1 MNFKFIYLIFLSSKI
16 KILSNKYCRFGE
28 SCLNNCNNCGEDNDY
43 SNCNYYNLFCD
54 TNSGIKYFENYENN
68 YIQYFSNNNDLNYIC
83 GNSNIIIKTKE
94 KTKNFEL
101 INTNNEETQQFLKKE
116 NLHCFY
122 EFENSYFKDNNIKLS
137 LIINHK
143 NSNSS
148 NNNKSD
154 SINFMIII
162 MLYSST
168 NSANIFDLKKNSLK
182 DNTEI
187 IELKYYSRFTIFI
200 DIDSN
205 ENIKESITVT
215 LNYKNNKKFSPI
227 YILLIILGGLIFIIL
242 IILFISIIKSKLKK
256 EQRARR
262 NGNTERHSTEELE
275 KNIKIQKI
283 KQLFKTE
290 FLPQYYSK
298 KLDEKGFNGCTI
310 CIKKYKNNLS
320 KIVILSCNHIF
331 HYKCLYDWLINNKH
345 WKCPICN
352 LDLTEKVKLVSR
364 SNKNSED
371 QINIQKLNL
380 NNGMVVQTS
389 NELISVNVHTND

>member
-1 MNFKFIYLIFLSSKI
+1 MNFKFIYLIFLFSKI
-16 KILSNKYCRFGE
+16 KILSSKYCRFGE

-43 SNCNYYNLFCD
+43 SKCNYYNLFCD
-54 TNSGIKYFENYENN
+54 TNSGIKYFENYENH
-68 YIQYFSNNNDLNYIC
+68 YIQYFSNNNDINYIC

-101 INTNNEETQQFLKKE
+101 ISTNNEETQQFLKKE

-122 EFENSYFKDNNIKLS
+122 EFENSYFKDNNINLS

-143 NSNSS
+143 TNDSV
-148 NNNKSD
+148 NNNEND
-154 SINFMIII
+154 AINFMIII
-162 MLYSST
+162 MLYSSK
-168 NSANIFDLKKNSLK
+168 NSANIFDLNKNSLK

-187 IELKYYSRFTIFI
+187 IELKYYSGFTIFI

-205 ENIKESITVT
+205 ENIKESITIT
-215 LNYKNNKKFSPI
+215 LNYKDNKKFSPI
-227 YILLIILGGLIFIIL
+227 YILL

-256 EQRARR
+256 EQRPRW
-262 NGNTERHSTEELE
+262 NGITERRSTEELE

-320 KIVILSCNHIF
+320 KIVILPCNHIF

-371 QINIQKLNL
+371 QINIQNLNL
-380 NNGMVVQTS
+380 NNGMVAQTS

>member
-1 MNFKFIYLIFLSSKI
+1 M
-16 KILSNKYCRFGE
+16 
-28 SCLNNCNNCGEDNDY
+28 
-43 SNCNYYNLFCD
+43 
-54 TNSGIKYFENYENN
+54 
-68 YIQYFSNNNDLNYIC
+68 
-83 GNSNIIIKTKE
+83 
-94 KTKNFEL
+94 
-101 INTNNEETQQFLKKE
+101 
-116 NLHCFY
+116 
-122 EFENSYFKDNNIKLS
+122 
-137 LIINHK
+137 
-143 NSNSS
+143 
-148 NNNKSD
+148 
-154 SINFMIII
+154 
-162 MLYSST
+162 
-168 NSANIFDLKKNSLK
+168 K

-187 IELKYYSRFTIFI
+187 IELKYYSGFTIFI

-205 ENIKESITVT
+205 ENINESITIT
-215 LNYKNNKKFSPI
+215 LNYKDNKKLSPI

-256 EQRARR
+256 EQRPRR
-262 NGNTERHSTEELE
+262 NGNTERNSNEELE
-275 KNIKIQKI
+275 KKVKIQKI

-290 FLPQYYSK
+290 FFPQYYSK

-310 CIKKYKNNLS
+310 CIKKYKNNIS

-380 NNGMVVQTS
+380 NYEIVAQTS
-389 NELISVNVHTND
+389 NELFSVNAHTND